1 MRQVLEGGL
10 TNQQQRIAI
19 GERHLVV
26 ILAVA
31 RLRHPRPIQRHLH
44 QACRFTNKF
53 ADPGCGCI
61 ACIGDPQ
68 GIAPD
73 RHATQFCITTGQGY
87 VDQRMTR
94 RTEGQAAFGIP
105 QRRQLAH
112 LRHRT
117 LGQET
122 TAGFI
127 HQHPAAIAVQTEF
140 IETDP
145 LQRLALGGLQRIT
158 IQRAQTQH
166 GQLPVRQNA
175 TLYELD
181 H

>member
-10 TNQQQRIAI
+10 TNQQQRIAV

-26 ILAVA
+26 ILAVT
-31 RLRHPRPIQRHLH
+31 RLGCTRTLQWHLH
-44 QACRFTNKF
+44 QPRRFTDELT
-53 ADPGCGCI
+53 DPGTCFI
-61 ACIGDPQ
+61 ACIGDSQ

-73 RHATQFCITTGQGY
+73 RHATQFCIATGQGNI
-87 VDQRMTR
+87 DRRMAGR
-94 RTEGQAAFGIP
+94 AEGQATFGIP

-122 TAGFI
+122 TAGLI
-127 HQHPAAIAVQTEF
+127 HQHPASIAVQPQLVEA
-140 IETDP
+140 DL
-145 LQRLALGGLQRIT
+145 LQDLALAGFQRIT

-166 GQLPVRQNA
+166 GQLPGR
-175 TLYELD
+175 
-181 H
+181 